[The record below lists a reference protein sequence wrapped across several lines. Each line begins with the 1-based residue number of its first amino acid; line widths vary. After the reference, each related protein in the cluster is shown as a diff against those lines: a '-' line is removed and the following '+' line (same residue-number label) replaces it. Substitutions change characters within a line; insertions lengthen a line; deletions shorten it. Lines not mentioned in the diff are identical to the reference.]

1 MKIYTL
7 ISFLIISMGFSAGS
21 QMRTFK
27 SADGS
32 KTLKAKVLDYY
43 QAKGTV
49 KMLREGGKVMTFPVK
64 ALSKEDNEYL
74 VSWYQTTMAARKL
87 AVRISDQEEKTSER
101 KTDNARISSYDSGFK
116 FNVWNNG
123 TNPFENIGV
132 KYQIF
137 YTVDGV
143 KGAKNQELVASGA
156 TTISSI
162 TPRTGQDLATEKVKL
177 TKIRPLPASEC
188 KGGG

>member
-1 MKIYTL
+1 MKIFTL
-7 ISFLIISMGFSAGS
+7 FSFLIISMAFSAGAE
-21 QMRTFK
+21 MRTFT

-32 KTLKAKVLDYY
+32 KTLKAKVLDYS

-49 KMLREGGKVMTFPVK
+49 KMVREGGKVMTFPVK
-64 ALSKEDNEYL
+64 ALCEEDNKYL

-116 FNVWNNG
+116 LNVWNNG
-123 TNPFENIGV
+123 TNPFENIDV

-143 KGAKNQELVASGA
+143 KGAKNQDLVASGK

-162 TPRTGQDLATEKVKL
+162 TPRTGQDLTTEKVTL

-188 KGGG
+188 AGGT

>member
-1 MKIYTL
+1 
-7 ISFLIISMGFSAGS
+7 
-21 QMRTFK
+21 
-27 SADGS
+27 
-32 KTLKAKVLDYY
+32 
-43 QAKGTV
+43 
-49 KMLREGGKVMTFPVK
+49 MLREGGKVMTFSVK

-123 TNPFENIGV
+123 TNPFENIDV

-143 KGAKNQELVASGA
+143 KGENQELIASG

-162 TPRTGQDLATEKVKL
+162 TLRTGQDLTTDKVKL
-177 TKIRPLPASEC
+177 TKIRPFAC
-188 KGGG
+188 I